1 MSEQTMADFENEL
14 NASFHKFKEGDIVTG
29 TIIGVSDTQV
39 TVDLKSYAE
48 GIIPADNYS
57 DDPNFSIQR
66 DVTVGEEI
74 SATVIS
80 EDDGNGNLL
89 LSKKEANHVVAW
101 DKLQEL
107 KDKDAVL
114 KVKISG
120 IVNAGVVAYV
130 EGIRGFIPASKLS
143 LTYVE
148 DLNEWLNKEI
158 NVQIITLDKSANKLV
173 LSAKELLLKEEA
185 EKQNRMI
192 SNVEV
197 GLVTDGIVETIQPY
211 GAFVQLSNG
220 LTGLVH
226 ISQICNKR
234 IKSPDAV
241 LKVGDKVQVKVI
253 AIKDGK
259 LSFSMKALEDVAS
272 EEIHEEEINIPKGEE
287 ISTSLGSLLK
297 NIKL

>member
-1 MSEQTMADFENEL
+1 MSEQSMADFETEL
-14 NASFHKFKEGDIVTG
+14 NASFRRFQEGDIVTG
-29 TIIGVSDTQV
+29 TIIGVSDTQI

-48 GIIPADNYS
+48 GIILIDDYS
-57 DDPNFSIQR
+57 DDPNFTIA
-66 DVTVGEEI
+66 DVTVGEDVC
-74 SATVIS
+74 ATVIS
-80 EDDGNGNLL
+80 EDDGNGNVL
-89 LSKKEANHVVAW
+89 LSKKEANQVVAW

-107 KDKDAVL
+107 KDQNAVL
-114 KVKISG
+114 TVKVGG

-148 DLNEWLNKEI
+148 DLNEWLNKEVK
-158 NVQIITLDKSANKLV
+158 VQIITLDKANKKLV
-173 LSAKELLLKEEA
+173 LSAKELLLKEEE
-185 EKQNRMI
+185 EKKSHMI

-197 GLVTDGIVETIQPY
+197 GLVTEGMVESIQPY

-226 ISQICNKR
+226 ISQISNKR
-234 IKSPDAV
+234 IAHPAAV
-241 LKVGDKVQVKVI
+241 LKEGQHVTVKVI

-259 LSFSMKALEDVAS
+259 LSLSMKALEEAVS
-272 EEIHEEEINIPKGEE
+272 EEIQEEEIELPQSEE
-287 ISTSLGSLLK
+287 IATNLGSLLK

>member
-114 KVKISG
+114 TVKISG

>member
-14 NASFHKFKEGDIVTG
+14 TASFHKFQEGDIVTG
-29 TIIGVSDTQV
+29 TIIAVSDTQI

-48 GIIPADNYS
+48 GIILIEDYS
-57 DDPNFSIQR
+57 DDPNFTIA
-66 DVTVGEEI
+66 DITVGEEI

-80 EDDGNGNLL
+80 EDDGNGNIL
-89 LSKKEANHVVAW
+89 LSKKEANQVVAW

-107 KDKDAVL
+107 KDQNAVL
-114 KVKISG
+114 TVKIGG
-120 IVNAGVVAYV
+120 IVNAGVIAYV

-158 NVQIITLDKSANKLV
+158 KVQIITLDKANNKLV
-173 LSAKELLLKEEA
+173 LSAKELLLKEEE
-185 EKQNRMI
+185 EKKSHMI

-197 GLVTDGIVETIQPY
+197 GLVTEGIVESIQPY

-226 ISQICNKR
+226 ISQICNRR
-234 IKSPDAV
+234 IKHPAAV
-241 LKVGDKVQVKVI
+241 LKEGQKVTVKVI

-259 LSFSMKALEDVAS
+259 LSLSMKALEKADA
-272 EEIHEEEINIPKGEE
+272 EEIHEEEVDLPQSEE
-287 ISTSLGSLLK
+287 IATNLGALLK

>member
-259 LSFSMKALEDVAS
+259 LSFSMKALDRKSVV
-272 EEIHEEEINIPKGEE
+272 
-287 ISTSLGSLLK
+287 
-297 NIKL
+297 

>member
-114 KVKISG
+114 TVKISG

-148 DLNEWLNKEI
+148 DLNEWLNKDI

-234 IKSPDAV
+234 IKTPDAV

-259 LSFSMKALEDVAS
+259 LSLSMKALEDVAS